1 MKQCSKC
8 KIEKEKT
15 EFYKEKRSKQG
26 VQSMC
31 KECFKKWQQSD
42 IGKKTARK
50 AHLSQQYKITLQ
62 EYDEMLEEQNYCCA
76 ICGTD
81 VASCDKGSGNHLAV
95 DHCHITNKV
104 RGLLCASCNI
114 LLGKAKDN
122 ITILQSA
129 ISYLKMKT

>member
-1 MKQCSKC
+1 MKKCSKC

-26 VQSMC
+26 LQSMC
-31 KECFKKWQQSD
+31 KECFKKWQKSET
-42 IGKKTARK
+42 GKKTARK
-50 AHLSQQYKITLQ
+50 AHLQQKYDITLQ
-62 EYDEMLEEQNYCCA
+62 QYDEMLEEQNNCCA
-76 ICGTD
+76 ICMKD
-81 VASCDKGSGNHLAV
+81 ISVCDKGSGNHLAV
-95 DHCHITNKV
+95 DHCHNTGKV

-129 ISYLKMKT
+129 VNYLKMKG

>member
-8 KIEKEKT
+8 GITKAKT

-31 KECFKKWQQSD
+31 KECFKTWQQSD
-42 IGKKTARK
+42 KGKLASRK
-50 AHLSQQYKITLQ
+50 AHLQQQYSITLDD
-62 EYDEMLEEQNYCCA
+62 YDNMLQEQNHACA

-81 VASCDKGSGNHLAV
+81 VKDCEKGSGNHLAV
-95 DHCHITNKV
+95 DHCHTTGKV

-114 LLGKAKDN
+114 LLGKAKDSV
-122 ITILQSA
+122 TILQSA
-129 ISYLKMKT
+129 ISYLKMKS

>member
-8 KIEKEKT
+8 GLTKAKT

-31 KECFKKWQQSD
+31 KECFKTWQQSD
-42 IGKKTARK
+42 NGKKAARK
-50 AHLSQQYKITLQ
+50 AHLAQKYDITLQ
-62 EYDEMLEEQNYCCA
+62 KYDEMLEEQNSCCI

-81 VASCDKGSGNHLAV
+81 VENCDKGSGNRLVV
-95 DHCHITNKV
+95 DHCHKTNKV
-104 RGLLCASCNI
+104 RGLLCNSCNL
-114 LLGKAKDN
+114 LLGYAKDN
-122 ITILQSA
+122 VTILQSA